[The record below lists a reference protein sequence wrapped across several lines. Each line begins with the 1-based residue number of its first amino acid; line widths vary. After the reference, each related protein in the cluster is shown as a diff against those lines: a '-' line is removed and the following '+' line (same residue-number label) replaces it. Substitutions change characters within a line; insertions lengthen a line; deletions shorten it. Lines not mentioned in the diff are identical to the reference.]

1 MANKTTFYVRIYSR
15 HDHDLMMYY
24 LSLRSCEGASSREFS
39 KVLKTI
45 LRDYARK
52 RKSQIPI
59 VKTQADISPNGS
71 LKIRFTLDNKEDA
84 DVIKL
89 LRSVYKRQMNSFIKN
104 LLRSRIEESQL
115 ESYFRTSEKAAL
127 AVVDG
132 VENRTKRIISARYEI
147 SARKTAQVLAKAQKM
162 NAEEAAKDVNIS
174 PDASV
179 LISDVPEVPE
189 VPDAME
195 VTPKVNYNNSFVSTP
210 AAPQKKLDSAPA
222 QTESP
227 SGFNIFGALEQAMN
241 FGQ

>member
-1 MANKTTFYVRIYSR
+1 M
-15 HDHDLMMYY
+15 
-24 LSLRSCEGASSREFS
+24 
-39 KVLKTI
+39 
-45 LRDYARK
+45 
-52 RKSQIPI
+52 
-59 VKTQADISPNGS
+59 
-71 LKIRFTLDNKEDA
+71 
-84 DVIKL
+84 
-89 LRSVYKRQMNSFIKN
+89 
-104 LLRSRIEESQL
+104 
-115 ESYFRTSEKAAL
+115 

-132 VENRTKRIISARYEI
+132 VENRTKRIISARHEI

-179 LISDVPEVPE
+179 LIPDVPEVPE

-195 VTPKVNYNNSFVSTP
+195 VTPKVNYNNSFVSPP
-210 AAPQKKLDSAPA
+210 AAPQRKPDSAPA